1 MFTKE
6 QVEEFRKSK
15 YNATVVSIRKVHS
28 DLMVLRVRPDKP
40 LRAHRAGQYTLLGL
54 GFWEPRAEGCQQED
68 LPEEELT
75 KLARRAY
82 SISSTVLAEDGALH
96 DPASHDWIEF
106 YIVLVRESG
115 RAIAPALTPRLF
127 CLEEGSRV
135 FMGEKITGNYNLSLV
150 KPSDDV
156 IFFSTGT
163 GEAPHNYM
171 TLELL
176 RNNHQGSI
184 ISACC
189 VRYSKDFGYLQVHD
203 RLMGKYPNYKYLPL
217 ATREGDPSKK
227 RYLQDLVISGELEEK
242 LGHKLNPEGTHVFL
256 CGNPAM
262 IGAPDKDKET
272 GERVYPK
279 PQGIIEILEN
289 RGFHADQGHGHA
301 PGNIHFEEYW
311 S

>member
-1 MFTKE
+1 MLT
-6 QVEEFRKSK
+6 QSQIEESRNAK

-28 DLMVLRVRPDKP
+28 DLMVLRVKPDKAIRP
-40 LRAHRAGQYTLLGL
+40 HRAGQYTLLGL
-54 GFWEPRAEGCQQED
+54 GFWEPRADGCQVEN
-68 LPEEELT
+68 LPDEEYG

-82 SISSTVLAEDGALH
+82 SVSSSILGDGDSLH
-96 DPASHDWIEF
+96 DPSLHDWLEF

-115 RAIAPALTPRLF
+115 REIAPALTPRLF
-127 CLEEGSRV
+127 CLKEGDRL

-150 KPSDDV
+150 KPEDDV

-176 RNNHQGSI
+176 RNKHQGRI
-184 ISACC
+184 LSACC
-189 VRYSKDFGYLQVHD
+189 VRYSKDFGYVSIHEK
-203 RLMGKYPNYKYLPL
+203 LMAKTPHYKYLQL

-227 RYLQDLVISGELEEK
+227 RYLQDLVLSGELESH
-242 LGHKLNPEGTHVFL
+242 LGHKIDPAKTHVFL

-262 IGAPDKDKET
+262 IGAPNKDKET
-272 GERVYPK
+272 GERVFPK

-289 RGFHADQGHGHA
+289 LGFRADQGHGKE